1 MVETGLFEVGALEST
16 TSVKHDC
23 VRDSHNWEHK
33 LCSARCPDCGRSAKY
48 DPCCQTCERAFP
60 DKDPPPHECPDRGL
74 LHRGAA
80 PLGTPGMY
88 PFRVAGSCRP
98 RDPVEFDPTGHG
110 AFVQGM
116 LDAMFTRGA

>member
-1 MVETGLFEVGALEST
+1 M
-16 TSVKHDC
+16 
-23 VRDSHNWEHK
+23 
-33 LCSARCPDCGRSAKY
+33 
-48 DPCCQTCERAFP
+48 
-60 DKDPPPHECPDRGL
+60 

-88 PFRVAGSCRP
+88 PFRVAGLRP

-116 LDAMFTRGA
+116 LDAMFPTLREDTEVSVLKGLHEGSVGVARRGRGSRTWERLCRHWATKH